1 MSEPLTVPIP
11 RDALLYPH
19 RSLLPRAWV
28 TLRTLRR
35 YRDLFRYLVHA
46 SLRTE
51 NIGTAFG
58 FLWWLLDPLLLMLV
72 YVVLVSTIFHRS
84 TQNFPIFLMCA
95 MLPWEAFTEAIS
107 VGMGTT
113 VAKHKAMSQIAF
125 PRAILPL
132 GSTGTAAVHLLVA
145 MPFLVAGALAYGY
158 VPSLYLLQVIPV
170 IAIELMLAL
179 GFSYFFSGLNM
190 IFRDIQHFMPPLL
203 RMWFFLSPG
212 LYPLTQIPEHWRH
225 YFLLNPIAE
234 IFFGYRDAILYHQ
247 MLPLHQYLYA
257 GVFALVVLIG
267 GYLSF
272 VHMEPAFAKID

>member
-11 RDALLYPH
+11 RDALLYPN
-19 RSLLPRAWV
+19 RSLLPRAWA
-28 TLRTLRR
+28 TLRTLKR
-35 YRDLFRYLVHA
+35 YRGLLRYLVHA

-51 NIGTAFG
+51 NIGTVFG

-107 VGMGTT
+107 SGMLTT
-113 VAKHKAMSQIAF
+113 IGKHKAMSQIAF

-132 GSTGTAAVHLLVA
+132 AATGTAAVHLVVVL
-145 MPFLVAGALAYGY
+145 PFLLAGAAAYGY
-158 VPSLYLLQVIPV
+158 IPSLYFLYVIP
-170 IAIELMLAL
+170 IGLIELMLAL
-179 GFSYFFSGLNM
+179 GFAYFFAGLNVV
-190 IFRDIQHFMPPLL
+190 FRDVQHFINPIL
-203 RMWFFLSPG
+203 RMWFFMSPG
-212 LYPLTQIPEHWRH
+212 LYPITQIPEHWRH

-247 MLPLHQYLYA
+247 FLPMHQFVY
-257 GVFALVVLIG
+257 ALVFSVVVLAA

-272 VHMEPAFAKID
+272 VRLEPSFAKID